1 MKTIVSIPGLHCNS
15 CTLLV
20 KDVSS
25 EFSAIKGVNVNLGT
39 KLVEIAHT
47 DDLDIKAWIKAVE
60 ALGKQYAVSRSM

>member
-15 CTLLV
+15 CTLLI

-25 EFSAIKGVNVNLGT
+25 EFPAIKSVNVNLET

-47 DDLDIKAWIKAVE
+47 DDLDMAAWIKAVE
-60 ALGKQYAVSRSM
+60 TLGKQYAVSRSM